1 MRTIGRFIIMEED
14 FSVFLRKIFH
24 KYGKEDVMKFS
35 KRWGAVLLAV
45 LAVLP
50 AGGCG
55 GNPDAGLLFREAK
68 ANSAQIKSCG
78 AAMESTLVFDV
89 DGKKHTSLFSNQ
101 IQYTA
106 NPFAL
111 KSVQTSQNDG
121 PPSKTTG
128 YTVTQ
133 DGKLWF
139 YCENGSGWQKS
150 AVPNMD
156 TTPGAQ
162 VDILRLTGYAT
173 GEKYV
178 RREDLNSRQ
187 VHKLELTMSSE
198 VLRSMVESIVAASG
212 MGNGSKT
219 IVQTLLD
226 SAQPVYAYAYVDAQ
240 SGQFAR
246 LECDM
251 SDALDAVFQNID
263 GNTVKVHV
271 EKASISGSV
280 TGIGASAAFSLPAG
294 AAAASSVEASG

>member
-1 MRTIGRFIIMEED
+1 
-14 FSVFLRKIFH
+14 
-24 KYGKEDVMKFS
+24 MKFG

-50 AGGCG
+50 AAGCN

-78 AAMESTLVFDV
+78 ATMESTLVFDV
-89 DGKKHTSLFSNQ
+89 DGKKYTALFSNQ

-111 KSVQTSQNDG
+111 KSVQTSQYDG
-121 PPSKTTG
+121 PPSQTTG

-133 DGKLWF
+133 GGKLWF
-139 YCENGSGWQKS
+139 YGEVGGRWQKS
-150 AVPNMD
+150 AIQNMD
-156 TTPGAQ
+156 TTPGEQ

-198 VLRSMVESIVAASG
+198 VLRSMVESIVSASG

-226 SAQPVYAYAYVDAQ
+226 GAPPVYAYAYVDAQ
-240 SGQFAR
+240 SAQFAR

-251 SDALDAVFQNID
+251 SDALDGVFQNID
-263 GNTVKVHV
+263 GSSVKVHV
-271 EKASISGSV
+271 EKASVSGNVS
-280 TGIGASAAFSLPAG
+280 GIGTSQSFSLPAG
-294 AAAASSVEASG
+294 AASASSVEASG